1 MASAAVYQDL
11 NAAQIQTIVAVE
23 DDVLTRMV
31 LADQLRDAGYTVI
44 EASSEYEALEVLRH
58 PGVIANLLFSDIGLP
73 GAMDGVSLARTVRF
87 EFPAIKIILT
97 SGHQRPLDWAEHDG
111 FFAKPYDLNSIVD
124 HVRTLITSH
133 ASG

>member
-11 NAAQIQTIVAVE
+11 NAAQIQTIGAVE

-44 EASSEYEALEVLRH
+44 EASSAYEALEVLRH

-73 GAMDGVSLARTVRF
+73 GAMCARWIGRSTTAFLRSRM
-87 EFPAIKIILT
+87 I
-97 SGHQRPLDWAEHDG
+97 
-111 FFAKPYDLNSIVD
+111 
-124 HVRTLITSH
+124 
-133 ASG
+133 